1 MTIRRS
7 SAIVF
12 HVSHGRRCS
21 SLSNE
26 NLVVDTSRPRR
37 DKEVD
42 GRDYHFV
49 ASREQMERDI
59 RNLLFIEAGEYTG
72 NLYGTSISAVR
83 DIAHSVS
90 SIETIRQVSL
100 FLFILDET
108 LYSRCHWSC
117 DQAIDACGALS
128 DRHLHQS
135 ERFAMDLVRIIG
147 ERGIS
152 TSLLPCRENTEPGAN
167 ENNAQQVLDKAMK
180 VEEQFSELFTGL
192 FVFDALQCR

>member
-1 MTIRRS
+1 MTARIR
-7 SAIVF
+7 
-12 HVSHGRRCS
+12 S

-72 NLYGTSISAVR
+72 NLYGTSITAVR
-83 DIAHSVS
+83 DIANSVS
-90 SIETIRQVSL
+90 SIETIRQTSL
-100 FLFILDET
+100 FFSILVET
-108 LYSRCHWSC
+108 LHSRCHWSC
-117 DQAIDACGALS
+117 DQAIDACGSLS
-128 DRHLHQS
+128 DRHLRQS
-135 ERFAMDLVRIIG
+135 ERFEMDLVRIIG

-152 TSLLPCRENTEPGAN
+152 TSFLPCRDNMEPGAN
-167 ENNAQQVLDKAMK
+167 ESNAQQVLDKAMK

-192 FVFDALQCR
+192 FVFDARRCR

>member
-1 MTIRRS
+1 MNIR
-7 SAIVF
+7 F
-12 HVSHGRRCS
+12 CS

-26 NLVVDTSRPRR
+26 NLFVDTSRPRR

-49 ASREQMERDI
+49 ASREEMERDI
-59 RNLLFIEAGEYTG
+59 RNLLFIEAGEYSG
-72 NLYGTSISAVR
+72 NLYGTSITAVR

-90 SIETIRQVSL
+90 SIETIRQTRP
-100 FLFILDET
+100 FFFILVET

-117 DQAIDACGALS
+117 DQALDERGSLS
-128 DRHLHQS
+128 DCHLRQS

-152 TSLLPCRENTEPGAN
+152 TRFVPCRENMEPGAN
-167 ENNAQQVLDKAMK
+167 ESNAQQVLDKAMK

-192 FVFDALQCR
+192 FLFDARRCR